1 MKRVFFV
8 IIIWFLFLS
17 AISQNPV
24 YKQVKV
30 QYSVNS
36 LETLSVNGF
45 SIDYISEGSYILLSL
60 GEAEVET
67 LEGLDLKFEITIGD
81 LEQFYQDRNAGK
93 NPDKVLNFFRES
105 KEYPIPEGFS
115 LGSMGGFC
123 TYSEMLEH
131 LNFMAANYPNLIIP
145 VDTIEGQ
152 TTIEGR
158 PVYWTRIS
166 DNPQINEDEP
176 EVLYTSLTHSR
187 EPGSMQQMLF
197 FMYYLL
203 ENYDTDDEIK
213 QLVDQTELYFIPC
226 VNPDG
231 YLYNESISPDG
242 GGMWRKNRRLN
253 EGGTY
258 GVDLNRNFG
267 YEWGHDNYGSS
278 PNPGSST
285 YRGTEAFSEPETQIV
300 KAFCEQHEFRVAM
313 NYHAWGNYML
323 HPWGYVSYLYT
334 PEHELFQTYG
344 KLFTSGNHYRYGNAG
359 SLLYIVNGDAND
371 WMYGEQ
377 STKPKCMA
385 FSPEIGNQED
395 GFWPEI
401 ERIIPHCM
409 ESMQQNLLTAKLAGD
424 YILMTDESDFNLFMP
439 DGYLKFSLQQVGLT
453 ASKIM
458 ITIEGVGD
466 HFYQIGETL
475 VIDAL
480 DTMQIT
486 TDSVSY
492 KLRPGIIPGESL
504 SYIIHIESGN
514 FHLSDTIR
522 KAFGPSV
529 LVFTDSCNTVE
540 NWDSPSWDIS
550 TFQFHTAPASITDS
564 PDGYYSSSTYS
575 NIQLADTINLSGAV
589 ASWMHFYTKWYLD
602 GGIDYVTCKASSNN
616 GLNWTTLSGNYT
628 CTDFVPW
635 QDDLPVYTGKQKDW
649 VRETIDLCGFC
660 GEEILIMF
668 DFRSDSK
675 TNFDGFYFD
684 DVVIE
689 KIVAENY
696 SQEIFLPMGW
706 SNLSS
711 YLIPDDLDMEAIF
724 GEIIQDVLIV
734 QDEQGF
740 FQPQN
745 SSGTLDIWNSHSGYL
760 IKVSENVSLQIP
772 GPTEYNRHLELQ
784 PGWHLIPVIS
794 SSSIAVQE
802 LNIQPENSFEIIIQP
817 TGIKMY
823 WPSKSIQ
830 TLDSLFPGNSYFIKM
845 QEAGAIDY

>member
-1 MKRVFFV
+1 MKRIFFV
-8 IIIWFLFLS
+8 IIIWFLFFT
-17 AISQNPV
+17 AISQNSV

-36 LETLSVNGF
+36 LEIISVNGF
-45 SIDYISEGSYILLSL
+45 SIDHISEGSYILLSL
-60 GEAEVET
+60 SEAEVET
-67 LEGLDLKFEITIGD
+67 LEGLDLKFEITID
-81 LEQFYQDRNAGK
+81 NLERFYKDRNAGK
-93 NPDKVLNFFRES
+93 NPEEILNSFRES
-105 KEYPIPEGFS
+105 KEYPVPEGFS

-123 TYSEMLEH
+123 TYSEMLGH
-131 LNFMAANYPNLIIP
+131 LNFMAANYPNLIMPI
-145 VDTIEGQ
+145 DTIEGQ

-176 EVLYTSLTHSR
+176 EVLYTSLIHSR

-231 YLYNESISPDG
+231 YLYNQSISPDG

-278 PNPGSST
+278 PNPGSTT
-285 YRGTEAFSEPETQIV
+285 YRGTEAFSEPETQLI
-300 KAFCEQHEFRVAM
+300 KAFCEQHEFRIAL
-313 NYHAWGNYML
+313 NYHTYGNYMI

-334 PEHELFQTYG
+334 PDHELLQTYG
-344 KLFTSGNHYRYGNAG
+344 KLFTSQNHYRYGNVG

-377 STKPKCMA
+377 STKPKCMS
-385 FSPEIGNQED
+385 FTPEIGNQED

-401 ERIIPHCM
+401 ERIIPHCI
-409 ESMQQNLLTAKLAGD
+409 ENMQQNLLTAKLASE
-424 YILMTDESDFNLFMP
+424 YILVTDESDFNLFMP
-439 DGYLKFSLQQVGLT
+439 GGYLNFYLQQVGLT
-453 ASKIM
+453 ASDITV
-458 ITIEGVGD
+458 TIEGLGN
-466 HFYQIGETL
+466 HFDQIGETL

-480 DTMQIT
+480 DTLQIT
-486 TDSVSY
+486 TDSISY

-514 FHLSDTIR
+514 FHSSDTIR
-522 KAFGPSV
+522 KVFGPSV
-529 LVFTDSCNTVE
+529 LVFTDSCNNMDHWSSSDWNISSQSFHT
-540 NWDSPSWDIS
+540 SPS
-550 TFQFHTAPASITDS
+550 SITDS
-564 PDGYYSSSTYS
+564 PAGYYSNSSYTS
-575 NIQLADTINLSGAV
+575 IQLIDTINLNEANSA
-589 ASWMHFYTKWYLD
+589 WINFYIKWFLD
-602 GGIDYVTCKASSNN
+602 GDIDYVSFNVSSDY
-616 GLNWTTLSGNYT
+616 GMSWTAISGTYT
-628 CTDFVPW
+628 ITNFVPG
-635 QDDLPVYTGKQKDW
+635 QENKPVYAGKQKNW
-649 VRETIDLCGFC
+649 LYETINLSEFC
-660 GEEILIMF
+660 GEEILIKF
-668 DFRSDSK
+668 DFNSDSK
-675 TNFDGFYFD
+675 ITRDGFYFD
-684 DVVIE
+684 DIVIE
-689 KIVAENY
+689 KIVAENF

-734 QDEQGF
+734 QDEQDF

-784 PGWHLIPVIS
+784 PGWNLTPVVS
-794 SSSIAVQE
+794 SSPIAVQE
-802 LNIQPENSFEIIIQP
+802 LNIQPANSFEIILQP
-817 TGIKMY
+817 TGDKMF

-830 TLDSLFPGNSYFIKM
+830 TLDSLYPGHSYFIKM
-845 QEAGAIDY
+845 NEAGVIDY